1 MNWQHE
7 RTMSPE
13 EYAWIISRLGL
24 DQAKL
29 GRYLGVSER
38 TSRRYVRGEAR
49 IPPAEVLLLRAL
61 VVFKVKPL
69 VPQWRKGQN

>member
-1 MNWQHE
+1 MNWQTE
-7 RTMSPE
+7 RTMTPE
-13 EYAWIISRLGL
+13 EYAWIITRLGV

-61 VVFKVKPL
+61 VAYKVTPL
-69 VPQWRKGQN
+69 VPKWRKEQN